1 MQRNEFDQP
10 IGDPVTWSARPKVA
24 PVRLAGPRCTIEPYD
39 ERHLDGLVAALVT
52 DASPRIWTYIPVEEM
67 TGREPL
73 RQWLASLVEDPGAVP
88 HTLCLPEGRPVGVAS
103 YLRLDETNGSVE
115 VGGIV
120 YAEELQR
127 TAAATEAMYLMARH
141 VFEDLGYR
149 RYEWKCDAH
158 NLPSRR
164 AAERLGFTYEG
175 TFRNALVY
183 KGRNRDSDWLSI
195 TDAEWPMV
203 RAALERWLAP
213 SNFDDS
219 GRQIERLRVRGGND
233 AGPADVRSALA

>member
-10 IGDPVTWSARPKVA
+10 LGDPVTWSPRSRLT
-24 PVRLAGPRCTIEPYD
+24 PVHLAGARCSVEPYD
-39 ERHLDGLVAALVT
+39 ERHLGALATALVT
-52 DASPRIWTYIPVEEM
+52 DSSPRIWTYLPVPEM
-67 TGREPL
+67 TGREVL
-73 RQWLASLVEDPGAVP
+73 GEWLTSLVEDPDAVP
-88 HTLCLPEGRPVGVAS
+88 HTICLADGRPVGVAS
-103 YLRLDETNGSVE
+103 YLRLDEANGSVE

-120 YAEELQR
+120 YADELQR
-127 TAAATEAMYLMARH
+127 TAAATEAMFLMARH

-183 KGRNRDSDWLSI
+183 KGRNRDTDWLSI
-195 TDAEWPMV
+195 VDTEWSARRAEF
-203 RAALERWLAP
+203 ERWLDP
-213 SNFDDS
+213 DNFDADGVQRS
-219 GRQIERLRVRGGND
+219 PLARVG
-233 AGPADVRSALA
+233 